1 MAEAKKG
8 IHPLMAGAAIAVIV
22 ASGVGVAAITGNL
35 PGSKAQEQS
44 AQPAQP
50 AQPASAGAT
59 KAAPPKQQVAA
70 ASKPRC
76 MDCGVISAINVVEV
90 KGQGTGL
97 GAVGGGA
104 AGAVVGHE
112 VVDGKHQTLATVA
125 GAAVGAIAGHE
136 IEKHA
141 RTKKRFDM
149 SVRMEDGTTKTISTE
164 TEPALKVG
172 QRVRMTSAGVQP
184 L

>member
-1 MAEAKKG
+1 METKKRM
-8 IHPLMAGAAIAVIV
+8 HPLMAGAAVAVIV
-22 ASGVGVAAITGNL
+22 ASGVGVAAMTGYL
-35 PGSKAQEQS
+35 PGTQADT
-44 AQPAQP
+44 AAV
-50 AQPASAGAT
+50 APASAGSTAT
-59 KAAPPKQQVAA
+59 TQKATPPKQQIA
-70 ASKPRC
+70 ASKPKC
-76 MDCGVISAINVVEV
+76 LDCGVISAINVVEV

-141 RTKKRFDM
+141 RTKKRFDL
-149 SVRMEDGTTKTISTE
+149 SVRMDDGTTKTASTE
-164 TEPALKVG
+164 TEPVLKVG
-172 QRVRMTSAGVQP
+172 QRVRM
-184 L
+184 

>member
-1 MAEAKKG
+1 MDQQPKKG
-8 IHPLMAGAAIAVIV
+8 IHPLMAGAAVAVIV
-22 ASGVGVAAITGNL
+22 ASAVGVAAMTGNL
-35 PGSKAQEQS
+35 PGSTAQEQAS
-44 AQPAQP
+44 SGSTATKPAQTT
-50 AQPASAGAT
+50 AAT
-59 KAAPPKQQVAA
+59 PPRQQVASA
-70 ASKPRC
+70 PRPKC
-76 MDCGVISAINVVEV
+76 HDCGVVSAINIVEV

-136 IEKHA
+136 IEKQA
-141 RTKKRFDM
+141 RTTKRFDM
-149 SVRMEDGTTKTISTE
+149 AVRMDDGSTKTVSSE
-164 TEPALKVG
+164 SEPVLKVG
-172 QRVRMTSAGVQP
+172 QRVRVTQAGVIP

>member
-1 MAEAKKG
+1 MAEEAKKG
-8 IHPLMAGAAIAVIV
+8 IHPLMAGAAVAVIV
-22 ASGVGVAAITGNL
+22 ASGVGIAAVTGYL
-35 PGSKAQEQS
+35 PGSKAQEPS
-44 AQPAQP
+44 T
-50 AQPASAGAT
+50 QPASAGAT
-59 KAAPPKQQVAA
+59 KASPPKQQVAS

-76 MDCGVISAINVVEV
+76 LDCGVISAINVVEV

-97 GAVGGGA
+97 GAIGGGA

-141 RTKKRFDM
+141 RTKKRYDM
-149 SVRMEDGTTKTISTE
+149 SVRMEDGTTKTVSTE
-164 TEPALKVG
+164 TEPVLKVG

>member
-1 MAEAKKG
+1 
-8 IHPLMAGAAIAVIV
+8 
-22 ASGVGVAAITGNL
+22 
-35 PGSKAQEQS
+35 
-44 AQPAQP
+44 
-50 AQPASAGAT
+50 
-59 KAAPPKQQVAA
+59 
-70 ASKPRC
+70 
-76 MDCGVISAINVVEV
+76 V

-141 RTKKRFDM
+141 RTKKRFDL
-149 SVRMEDGTTKTISTE
+149 SVRMDDGTTKTASTE
-164 TEPALKVG
+164 TEPVLKVG